1 MPVRIGILGCG
12 SIARAAHL
20 RSLTRVGG
28 ARVVALADPSPAN
41 LDDARHLAPDARA
54 VSDYTDVL
62 AMSDVD
68 AVIIALPPPLHA
80 DAAIAAIQAGKHV
93 YVEKPLATT
102 VADAERVAA
111 AWRRSGVTAM
121 MGFNYRFNP
130 LVQQARKQIAAGNVG
145 DVVSVRTVF
154 TTPRRSIPVWKQ
166 QRQSG
171 GGVLLDLAVH
181 HIDLIRF
188 LLASE
193 VAHVSADICSVQ
205 SEHDTALLQL
215 GLTNGCSAQAMFSLC
230 TVDDDRFEVYGSAGR
245 LTIDRYR
252 SLRVG
257 MTGVAARNG
266 LGAAATRLAGEVMG
280 APYALQKLRAPL
292 HDPSFPAAMEAFVR
306 SVENGTIASPSLD
319 DGLRAAIVVEAAESS
334 ASSRRVI
341 AIANRTAAATQ
352 PLVDAAGR

>member
-12 SIARAAHL
+12 IIARTAHL

-28 ARVVALADPSPAN
+28 ASVVALADPNPAN
-41 LDDARHLAPDARA
+41 LDDARRLTPDARA

-68 AVIIALPPPLHA
+68 AVIIALPPSLHA
-80 DAAIAAIQAGKHV
+80 DAAIAAIHAGKHV

-111 AWRRSGVTAM
+111 EWQRSTVRAM

-130 LVQQARKQIAAGNVG
+130 LVQQAREQIAAGAVG
-145 DVVSVRTVF
+145 DLVSVRTVF
-154 TTPRRSIPVWKQ
+154 STPRRSVPDWKQ
-166 QRQSG
+166 QRESG

-188 LLASE
+188 LLATE
-193 VAHVSADICSVQ
+193 VARVSADVCSVQ

-230 TVDDDRFEVYGSAGR
+230 TVDDDRFEVYGSSGR

-252 SLRVG
+252 SLRVEV
-257 MTGVAARNG
+257 TGAAAGNG
-266 LGAAATRLAGEVMG
+266 LGAAAVRFAGELIGV
-280 APYALQKLRAPL
+280 PYALRKLSAPL

-306 SVENGTIASPSLD
+306 SIEKGTAVSPTLE
-319 DGLRAAIVVEAAESS
+319 DGLRAAAVVDAAELS
-334 ASSRRVI
+334 ASSRRVV
-341 AIANRTAAATQ
+341 AIDNRKAPRTQ